1 VALAAGAG
9 IALAAASILDPPPG
23 GTVPV
28 SSPSS
33 PSPGTGTSGNSAPSA
48 TLPPLSGTGGRPVRQ
63 LMLVGRVTALSRT
76 SITLSGQ
83 GQAVTAAITS
93 RTRVTGRG
101 SSVAAIK
108 VGDTVSAQ
116 INDTGS
122 PSVIAIQ
129 DPVSIP

>member
-1 VALAAGAG
+1 MV
-9 IALAAASILDPPPG
+9 I
-23 GTVPV
+23 
-28 SSPSS
+28 
-33 PSPGTGTSGNSAPSA
+33 
-48 TLPPLSGTGGRPVRQ
+48 
-63 LMLVGRVTALSRT
+63 GRVTALSRT

-101 SSVAAIK
+101 SSVAVIK

-116 INDTGS
+116 ISDTGS